1 MARRTRSQ
9 KIKDRISKFFD
20 ARVEALE
27 KRCAELDLS
36 LQRARAQLCQ
46 LRVVQEKIHE
56 RLGYMVGA
64 FIPEGTVAKLRTWT
78 PEQREEFKR
87 AVVDALVANALNG
100 IVRINDRGRMVAMVF
115 LPPDANT
122 GGDKVL
128 EIFETDVK
136 QFDEGGVHRHLVEHK
151 RKTLQLMPS
160 PDRLLLNDTE
170 TKKKV

>member
-1 MARRTRSQ
+1 MERKSRKQ
-9 KIKDRISKFFD
+9 KIKDRISKLFD
-20 ARVEALE
+20 ARVAALE
-27 KRCAELDLS
+27 KKCAELDLA

-46 LRVVQEKIHE
+46 LRVTQEKIHE

-64 FIPEGTVAKLRTWT
+64 FIPEGTVAKMRDWS

-100 IVRINDRGRMVAMVF
+100 IVRINSRGQMVAMIF
-115 LPPDANT
+115 LPPDT
-122 GGDKVL
+122 PGDKVL

-151 RKTLQLMPS
+151 RKTLQIMPT
-160 PDRLLLNDTE
+160 PDRLLLNEKSDL
-170 TKKKV
+170 